1 MTVRADYR
9 FVRYGTWRIWV
20 HEQLWDASVWSTVYG
35 TIQQQTWQGRPQT
48 TRLKLRH
55 GSEEAFL
62 KTYSPIGSW
71 TDLKDVFR
79 VSKAIRH
86 WRQSLALARHGFL
99 TPLVIGAGEQRSFR
113 RVGKAFILTKSVPA
127 INLSVY
133 LRALGCDDKAC
144 FSTLEKRNYIR
155 KLGDQIGKIHELGFV
170 HGDMI
175 LPNILIRVH
184 EGDVFYY
191 YIDHDR
197 TRRYPRWLPQ
207 TLWKR
212 NLVQL
217 NRLVLPG
224 ITLTDRMR
232 FFRAYA
238 AARTTSRGSHEL
250 RLLRWLESKTR
261 KRRSERDGIAGVV
274 SFRELMRWDGGHGGS
289 HSGES

>member
-20 HEQLWDASVWSTVYG
+20 HEQLWNASVWSAVNG
-35 TIQQQTWQGRPQT
+35 TIQQQTRQGHPQT

-55 GSEEAFL
+55 GSEDAFL
-62 KTYSPIGSW
+62 KTYTPMGSW

-86 WRQSLALARHGFL
+86 WQQSLALARHGFL
-99 TPLVIGAGEQRSFR
+99 TPLVIGAGEERSFR
-113 RVGKAFILTKSVPA
+113 RIEKAFVLTKLVPA
-127 INLSVY
+127 TNLSVY
-133 LRALGCDDKAC
+133 VRGLDQEDRAR
-144 FSTLEKRNYIR
+144 FSTLEKRDYIR
-155 KLGDQIGKIHELGFV
+155 KLGDQIGRIHELGFV

-175 LPNILIRVH
+175 LSNILIRVH
-184 EGDVFYY
+184 DGEVFYY

-232 FFRAYA
+232 FFHAYA
-238 AARTTSRGSHEL
+238 AARSKSSGWHEA

-261 KRRSERDGIAGVV
+261 KRRLGRNGVAGVV
-274 SFRELMRWDGGHGGS
+274 SFRELTRWDGGHGG
-289 HSGES
+289 ESDER